1 MKRVLAPLLLVAG
14 SLLFC
19 ALVGEVALRIAW
31 GGYYEKFDPERPFGE
46 YDFHPTRGLMPGK
59 GVEQFDWNREFQIW
73 KRHNSLGFRG
83 PEFPLEKPPGTTRVL
98 VLGDS
103 MTYGTG
109 VEYEETFSARL
120 DAMDPTLHVI
130 NGGTPGYH
138 GGHQLL
144 LLEEWIEPL
153 QPDLVL
159 VAYFW
164 NDLWGAFGVGGERR
178 SGGFAHY
185 DLRDGELVFVPADP
199 PTPENPSFDHLRR
212 RHERRARRYG
222 GFLASESYLYRFL
235 SDRMK
240 ILGYAIRDWRGEAT
254 EVETGGELDA
264 AQEEAAWQLSYALL
278 RRQRQVAREHGA
290 KFAILVV
297 PDQVQVE
304 PDVKVL
310 AVPPVLWHIQERI
323 RAFAEAEGV
332 PLVEP
337 LETMRAIREREGEP
351 QYHRIDRHWNRL
363 GHRHM
368 AEVLDRELRRQGLLP
383 PRPASGGS
391 G

>member
-1 MKRVLAPLLLVAG
+1 MRRFLAPLLLVVA

-19 ALVGEVALRIAW
+19 ALAGEIALRIAW
-31 GGYYEKFDPERPFGE
+31 GGYYEKFDPDRPLGE
-46 YDFHPTRGLMPGK
+46 YDFHPTRGLMPGRN
-59 GVEQFDWNREFQIW
+59 VEHFDWNREFQVW

-83 PEFPLEKPPGTTRVL
+83 PEFEIEKPPGVTRLL

-109 VEYEETFSARL
+109 VEYEETYPAVL
-120 DAMDPTLHVI
+120 DAMDPKLQVI
-130 NGGTPGYH
+130 NTGVPGYH

-144 LLEEWIEPL
+144 LLEEWIGPL

-164 NDLWGAFGVGGERR
+164 NDLWGASGRGTSER
-178 SGGFAHY
+178 GGFAHFE
-185 DLRDGELVFVPADP
+185 LVDGELVHFPADP
-199 PTPENPSFDHLRR
+199 PTIENPSFDHLRR
-212 RHERRARRYG
+212 RHARRARRYG

-240 ILGYAIRDWRGEAT
+240 ILGYAIRDWRGERT

-264 AQEEAAWQLSYALL
+264 QEEENAWQLSYALL
-278 RRQRQVAREHGA
+278 RRQRELAESHGA

-304 PDVKVL
+304 PDVDVL
-310 AVPPVLWHIQERI
+310 AIPPVLWHIQERI
-323 RAFAEAEGV
+323 ERFARAEGV
-332 PLVEP
+332 PLIEP
-337 LETMRAIREREGEP
+337 LETMREIRLRDGEP
-351 QYHRIDRHWNRL
+351 HYHRIDRHWNRL
-363 GHRHM
+363 GHRRM
-368 AEVLDRELRRQGLLP
+368 AEVLDRELRRLGLLP
-383 PRPASGGS
+383 PR
-391 G
+391 